1 MSDRITLTEHQTKS
15 LRDLAAGVG
24 YGGAPELA
32 GRPNPH
38 LRVFVAA
45 FDGTNND
52 RDDLPKGECV
62 SLVGEFQRNLKSTET
77 LQSRYYEGVGTRTN
91 LLNKGYEDFTGSG
104 SLERAERAYKDF
116 TEQVEKWRTVDPNIQ
131 VHVHVMS
138 FSRGGGSA
146 LHFLNTVDKYGAEP
160 PKTVHS
166 ASGEPSASEEAVPHL
181 PNALQ
186 GGNILSS
193 ATLIDSVVTGQ
204 HDILDLGLPKTTA
217 SVLQITAD
225 LESRRAFSFS
235 DAHDSGRGSE
245 LARISGVPFKFDGRW
260 NLVQDAQGVV
270 QVFARDT
277 APDFS
282 PTTIAAYQRI
292 STLHLPGVHSDAGGT
307 YEDGKDMRAVAKFL
321 VDRYHHDLGFAITP
335 QPPTAAQINTAF
347 AHDSLWDT
355 DKAANLFFGHHERG
369 HIEKKASGWD
379 GTPEYLMELGRQ
391 GGWDINSDVGGKGE
405 GRTFPETGYRPH
417 EAQITLSPT
426 GDFLF
431 AQPGEKTLGYSA
443 QLDRLTLYGQPLE
456 YLGDKAHFTEVL
468 ANSDGAVH
476 LVVTPKK
483 HIADY
488 VLDPGPGH
496 EGGHD
501 FSRPAEAK
509 LTPEAALSDV
519 LTNALPRL
527 GLPAHEL
534 SRAELADLVKE
545 LGHAEEGET
554 LLLRKNGEVALLP
567 HTELLAAPARDGDV
581 SIGVD
586 HLSSA
591 IGIERTHEPS
601 KIQQKDS
608 KPAEA
613 AQPAMGR

>member
-1 MSDRITLTEHQTKS
+1 MSDRIPLTEQQTKS
-15 LRDLAAGVG
+15 LHDLVAGVG

-52 RDDLPKGECV
+52 RDHLPKDECV
-62 SLVGEFQRNLKSTET
+62 SLVGEFQRNLQDTET
-77 LQSRYYEGVGTRTN
+77 LKSRYYEGVGTRTN
-91 LLNKGYEDFTGSG
+91 WLNKGYEDVWGSG

-116 TEQVEKWRTVDPNIQ
+116 TEQVEKWRKEDPNIQ

-160 PKTVHS
+160 PKS
-166 ASGEPSASEEAVPHL
+166 ANLSLGDFSTPEPAAPQL
-181 PNALQ
+181 PKALQ

-193 ATLIDSVVTGQ
+193 ATLIDTVVTGQ
-204 HDILDLGLPKTTA
+204 HNILDLGLPKTTA
-217 SVLQITAD
+217 SALQITAD
-225 LESRRAFSFS
+225 LEIRRAFSFS

-245 LARISGVPFKFDGRW
+245 LARISGVPFNFDGRW
-260 NLVQDAQGVV
+260 NLVKDAEGVV

-282 PTTIAAYQRI
+282 PTAIAAYQRI

-307 YEDGKDMRAVAKFL
+307 YKDGNDLRALSKFL
-321 VDRYHHDLGFAITP
+321 VDRYHHDLGFSITP
-335 QPPTAAQINTAF
+335 VPPTVGQINAAF
-347 AHDSLWDT
+347 AHDSIWDV
-355 DKAANLFFGHHERG
+355 DKAANFFVGHHERG

-379 GTPEYLMELGRQ
+379 GTPEYLVELGRQ
-391 GGWDINSDVGGKGE
+391 GGWDISSDVGGKGE
-405 GRTFPETGYRPH
+405 GFAFPEDGYRQH
-417 EAQITLSPT
+417 EARISLSPA
-426 GDFLF
+426 GDFSF
-431 AQPGEKTLGYSA
+431 AQSGEKTLGYSA
-443 QLDRLTLYGQPLE
+443 QLDRLTLYGQPID

-468 ANSDGAVH
+468 ANSDG
-476 LVVTPKK
+476 VVQLAITPKK

-488 VLDPGPGH
+488 VLDPGPGRDVH
-496 EGGHD
+496 
-501 FSRPAEAK
+501 RPAESK
-509 LTPEAALSDV
+509 LSPEAALSDV

-534 SRAELADLVKE
+534 SRPELASLVRE
-545 LGHAEEGET
+545 LGRAEEGET
-554 LLLRKNGEVALLP
+554 LLLRKNGEIALLH

-591 IGIERTHEPS
+591 IGLERAHEQSQTSQKES
-601 KIQQKDS
+601 K
-608 KPAEA
+608 AVEA
-613 AQPAMGR
+613 AQPAMER